1 MISDLLKD
9 LNVDCNF
16 TNDIKESKYVE
27 NTKND
32 TSMNTTTAI
41 TTTAIT
47 TTKQSYYP
55 TFIKCIISEFDPI
68 YGSVSEEEKKLYFSK
83 KIMEICSEIDEKD
96 EYFKDYNFHKS
107 LKSHSVQQGLQL
119 YDKRINHISS
129 LYYLNEYYKRH
140 FVIVYENIAYT
151 TCIKNYPKI
160 YLRFD
165 NHKVKVMNTCD
176 FLEMNI
182 KNLFEKTKIVDDVK
196 RDIKGIYNLHLEA
209 ASKYKLDDLKKIAL
223 EFNISLKDSNGKNK
237 TKSVLYDSINLYKL
251 NE

>member
-27 NTKND
+27 GSKNE
-32 TSMNTTTAI
+32 SNTAI
-41 TTTAIT
+41 TSS
-47 TTKQSYYP
+47 KQTYYP

-68 YGSVSEEEKKLYFSK
+68 YGSLSDEEKKLYFSK

-96 EYFKDYNFHKS
+96 ECFKNYNFHKS
-107 LKSHSVQQGLQL
+107 LKSHKVQQGLQL
-119 YDKRINHISS
+119 FDKRINHISS

-140 FVIVYENIAYT
+140 FVIVYENNTYP

-176 FLEMNI
+176 FPEMNL
-182 KNLFEKTKIVDDVK
+182 KNLFEKSKIVDDVK

-209 ASKYKLDDLKKIAL
+209 IGKYKLDDLKKIAI
-223 EFNISLKDSNGKNK
+223 ECNISLKDGQKNK

>member
-16 TNDIKESKYVE
+16 TNDIKESKYIE

-32 TSMNTTTAI
+32 SNTTMN

-68 YGSVSEEEKKLYFSK
+68 YGSLSEEEKKLYFSK

-96 EYFKDYNFHKS
+96 DLFKNYNFHKL

-119 YDKRINHISS
+119 FDKRINHISS

-140 FVIVYENIAYT
+140 FVIVYENIAYP

-176 FLEMNI
+176 FPEMNL
-182 KNLFEKTKIVDDVK
+182 KNLFEKSKIVDDVK
-196 RDIKGIYNLHLEA
+196 RDIKGIYNLYLEA
-209 ASKYKLDDLKKIAL
+209 ISKYKLDDLKKIAI
-223 EFNISLKDSNGKNK
+223 ECNISLKDGQKNK
-237 TKSVLYDSINLYKL
+237 TKSVLYDSINMYKL
-251 NE
+251 NL

>member
-27 NTKND
+27 GSKND
-32 TSMNTTTAI
+32 TSMNTPI
-41 TTTAIT
+41 NN
-47 TTKQSYYP
+47 TTKQTYYP

-68 YGSVSEEEKKLYFSK
+68 YGSLSDEEKKLYFSK

-96 EYFKDYNFHKS
+96 ESFKNYNFHKS
-107 LKSHSVQQGLQL
+107 LKSHKVQQGLQL
-119 YDKRINHISS
+119 HDKRINHISS
-129 LYYLNEYYKRH
+129 VYYLNEYYKRN
-140 FVIVYENIAYT
+140 FVIVYENNSYP

-160 YLRFD
+160 YLSFN
-165 NHKVKVMNTCD
+165 NHKVKVLNSCD
-176 FLEMNI
+176 FPEMNL
-182 KNLFEKTKIVDDVK
+182 KNLFEKSKIVDDVK
-196 RDIKGIYNLHLEA
+196 RDIKGIYNLYLEA
-209 ASKYKLDDLKKIAL
+209 IGKYKLDDLKKIAL
-223 EFNISLKDSNGKNK
+223 ECNISLKDGQKNK

>member
-27 NTKND
+27 GFKND
-32 TSMNTTTAI
+32 SKNTSTN
-41 TTTAIT
+41 T

-68 YGSVSEEEKKLYFSK
+68 YGSLSEEEKKLYFSK

-96 EYFKDYNFHKS
+96 DSFKNYKFHKS
-107 LKSHSVQQGLQL
+107 LKSHKVQQGLQL

-140 FVIVYENIAYT
+140 FVIIYENNSYP
-151 TCIKNYPKI
+151 TCIKDYPKI

-165 NHKVKVMNTCD
+165 NHKVKVMNGCD
-176 FLEMNI
+176 FPEMNL
-182 KNLFEKTKIVDDVK
+182 KNLFEKSKIIDDVK
-196 RDIKGIYNLHLEA
+196 RDIKSIYNLHLEA
-209 ASKYKLDDLKKIAL
+209 ISKYKLDDLKKIAQ
-223 EFNISLKDSNGKNK
+223 ECNIDLKDSKGKNK
-237 TKSVLYDSINLYKL
+237 TKSVLYDSINMYHL
-251 NE
+251 NL

>member
-27 NTKND
+27 NTKNN
-32 TSMNTTTAI
+32 TSMI

-140 FVIVYENIAYT
+140 FVIVYENIAYPT
-151 TCIKNYPKI
+151 FIKDYPKI

-176 FLEMNI
+176 FPEMNI
-182 KNLFEKTKIVDDVK
+182 KNLFEKSKIVDDVK
-196 RDIKGIYNLHLEA
+196 RDIKGIYNAYLEA
-209 ASKYKLDDLKKIAL
+209 IGKYKLDDLKKIAI
-223 EFNISLKDSNGKNK
+223 ECNISLKDGQKNK

-251 NE
+251 NN

>member
-16 TNDIKESKYVE
+16 TNDIKESKYIEGSKNKNE
-27 NTKND
+27 NNI
-32 TSMNTTTAI
+32 SMNTSN
-41 TTTAIT
+41 
-47 TTKQSYYP
+47 KQNYYP

-68 YGSVSEEEKKLYFSK
+68 YGSLSEGEKKIYFSK
-83 KIMEICSEIDEKD
+83 KIMEICSEIDEKE

-107 LKSHSVQQGLQL
+107 LKSHNIQQGLQL
-119 YDKRINHISS
+119 YEKRINHISS

-140 FVIVYENIAYT
+140 FVIVYENIAYR
-151 TCIKNYPKI
+151 TCIKDYPKI

-165 NHKVKVMNTCD
+165 NHKVKVINTCD

-182 KNLFEKTKIVDDVK
+182 KNLFEKSKIVDDVK
-196 RDIKGIYNLHLEA
+196 RDIKGIYNLYLEA
-209 ASKYKLDDLKKIAL
+209 IGKYKLDDLKKIAI
-223 EFNISLKDSNGKNK
+223 ECNIDLKDGQKNK
-237 TKSVLYDSINLYKL
+237 TKGVLYDEINLYKL

>member
-27 NTKND
+27 GSKND
-32 TSMNTTTAI
+32 TSMNTNTAI
-41 TTTAIT
+41 TSS
-47 TTKQSYYP
+47 KQTYYP

-68 YGSVSEEEKKLYFSK
+68 YGSLSDEEKKLYFSK

-96 EYFKDYNFHKS
+96 DSFKNYKFHKS
-107 LKSHSVQQGLQL
+107 LKSHKVQQGLQL

-129 LYYLNEYYKRH
+129 VYYLNEYYKRH
-140 FVIVYENIAYT
+140 FVIVYENIAYP

-160 YLRFD
+160 YLNFD
-165 NHKVKVMNTCD
+165 NRVKVMNTCD
-176 FLEMNI
+176 FPEMNLRA
-182 KNLFEKTKIVDDVK
+182 LFEKSKIDDDVK
-196 RDIKGIYNLHLEA
+196 RDIKGIYNT
-209 ASKYKLDDLKKIAL
+209 YLDDLKKIAI
-223 EFNISLKDSNGKNK
+223 ECNIDLKDGQKNK

-251 NE
+251 NL

>member
-9 LNVDCNF
+9 LNVDCKF
-16 TNDIKESKYVE
+16 TNDIKESKYIE
-27 NTKND
+27 NTKNN
-32 TSMNTTTAI
+32 TSMN

-68 YGSVSEEEKKLYFSK
+68 YGSLSEEEKKLYFSK
-83 KIMEICSEIDEKD
+83 KIMEICSEIDEKE
-96 EYFKDYNFHKS
+96 EYFKNYKFHKS

-119 YDKRINHISS
+119 FDKRINHISS

-165 NHKVKVMNTCD
+165 NHKVKVINGCD
-176 FLEMNI
+176 FPEMNI
-182 KNLFEKTKIVDDVK
+182 KNLFEKSKIVDDVK
-196 RDIKGIYNLHLEA
+196 RDIKGIYNAYLEA
-209 ASKYKLDDLKKIAL
+209 IGKYKLDDLKKIAL
-223 EFNISLKDSNGKNK
+223 ECNIDLKDGQKNK
-237 TKSVLYDSINLYKL
+237 TKGVLYDSINLYKL
-251 NE
+251 D

>member
-27 NTKND
+27 GSKND
-32 TSMNTTTAI
+32 SNTNTIKPSET
-41 TTTAIT
+41 
-47 TTKQSYYP
+47 YYP

-68 YGSVSEEEKKLYFSK
+68 YGSLSDEEKKLYFSK
-83 KIMEICSEIDEKD
+83 KIMEICSEIDEK
-96 EYFKDYNFHKS
+96 EESFNNYKFHKS

-119 YDKRINHISS
+119 FDKRINHISS

-140 FVIVYENIAYT
+140 FVIVYENIAYP

-160 YLRFD
+160 YLNTD

-176 FLEMNI
+176 FPEMNL
-182 KNLFEKTKIVDDVK
+182 KNLFEKSKIVDDVK

-209 ASKYKLDDLKKIAL
+209 IGKYKIDDLKKIAM
-223 EFNISLKDSNGKNK
+223 ECNISLKDKGKNK
-237 TKSVLYDSINLYKL
+237 NKSVLYDEINLYKL

>member
-27 NTKND
+27 GSKND
-32 TSMNTTTAI
+32 SNTSTNTSS
-41 TTTAIT
+41 
-47 TTKQSYYP
+47 KQIYYP

-68 YGSVSEEEKKLYFSK
+68 YGSLSDEEKKLYFSK

-96 EYFKDYNFHKS
+96 ESFKNYKFHKS
-107 LKSHSVQQGLQL
+107 LKSHKVQQGLQL
-119 YDKRINHISS
+119 FDKRINHISS
-129 LYYLNEYYKRH
+129 VYYLNEYYKRH
-140 FVIVYENIAYT
+140 FVIVYENNSYP
-151 TCIKNYPKI
+151 TCIKDYPKI

-165 NHKVKVMNTCD
+165 NHKVKVINSCD
-176 FLEMNI
+176 FPEMNLRT
-182 KNLFEKTKIVDDVK
+182 LFEKSKIIDDVK
-196 RDIKGIYNLHLEA
+196 RDIKGIYNTYLEA
-209 ASKYKLDDLKKIAL
+209 IGKYKLDDLKKIAQ
-223 EFNISLKDSNGKNK
+223 ECNIDLKDGQKNK

>member
-27 NTKND
+27 NTKKD
-32 TSMNTTTAI
+32 TSMNTTAI
-41 TTTAIT
+41 TSS
-47 TTKQSYYP
+47 KQIYYP

-68 YGSVSEEEKKLYFSK
+68 YGSLSEEEKKLYFSK
-83 KIMEICSEIDEKD
+83 KIMEICSEIDEK
-96 EYFKDYNFHKS
+96 EESFKNYNFHKS

-140 FVIVYENIAYT
+140 FVIVYENNTYP
-151 TCIKNYPKI
+151 TCIKNYTKI

-165 NHKVKVMNTCD
+165 NHKVKVLNSCD
-176 FLEMNI
+176 FPEMNL
-182 KNLFEKTKIVDDVK
+182 KTLFEKSKIVDDVK
-196 RDIKGIYNLHLEA
+196 RDIKGVYNTYLEA
-209 ASKYKLDDLKKIAL
+209 IGKYKLDDLKKIA
-223 EFNISLKDSNGKNK
+223 EECNISLKDGQKNK

-251 NE
+251 IN

>member
-16 TNDIKESKYVE
+16 TNDIKESKYIEGSKNKNE
-27 NTKND
+27 NNISIN
-32 TSMNTTTAI
+32 TS
-41 TTTAIT
+41 
-47 TTKQSYYP
+47 TKQDNYP

-68 YGSVSEEEKKLYFSK
+68 YGSLSEGEKKLYFSK
-83 KIMEICSEIDEKD
+83 KIIEICSEIDEKD

-107 LKSHSVQQGLQL
+107 LKSHNIQQGLQL

-129 LYYLNEYYKRH
+129 IYYLNEYYKRH
-140 FVIVYENIAYT
+140 FIIVYENIAYS

-165 NHKVKVMNTCD
+165 NHKVKILNTCD
-176 FLEMNI
+176 FSEMNI
-182 KNLFEKTKIVDDVK
+182 KNLFEKSKIVDDVK

-209 ASKYKLDDLKKIAL
+209 INKYKLDDLKKIAQ
-223 EFNISLKDSNGKNK
+223 ECNISLKDSKGKNK

>member
-27 NTKND
+27 GSKND
-32 TSMNTTTAI
+32 SNTSTNTSS
-41 TTTAIT
+41 
-47 TTKQSYYP
+47 KQIYYP

-68 YGSVSEEEKKLYFSK
+68 YGSLSDEEKKLYFSK

-96 EYFKDYNFHKS
+96 ESFKNYKFHKS
-107 LKSHSVQQGLQL
+107 LKSHKVQQGLQL
-119 YDKRINHISS
+119 NDKRINHISS
-129 LYYLNEYYKRH
+129 VYYLNEYYKRH
-140 FVIVYENIAYT
+140 FVIVYENIAYP
-151 TCIKNYPKI
+151 TCIKDYPKI

-165 NHKVKVMNTCD
+165 NHKVKVINTCD
-176 FLEMNI
+176 FPHMNL
-182 KNLFEKTKIVDDVK
+182 KNLFEKSKIIDDVK

-209 ASKYKLDDLKKIAL
+209 IGKYKLDDLKKIAQ
-223 EFNISLKDSNGKNK
+223 ECNIDLKDGQKNK
-237 TKSVLYDSINLYKL
+237 TKSILYDSINLYKL

>member
-27 NTKND
+27 GSKND
-32 TSMNTTTAI
+32 SNTNTIKPSET
-41 TTTAIT
+41 
-47 TTKQSYYP
+47 YYP

-68 YGSVSEEEKKLYFSK
+68 YGSLSDEEKKLYFSK
-83 KIMEICSEIDEKD
+83 KIMEICSEIDEK
-96 EYFKDYNFHKS
+96 EESFNNYKFHKS

-119 YDKRINHISS
+119 FDKRINHISS

-140 FVIVYENIAYT
+140 FVIVYENIAYP

-160 YLRFD
+160 YLNTD

-176 FLEMNI
+176 FPEMNL
-182 KNLFEKTKIVDDVK
+182 KNLFEKSKIVDDVK
-196 RDIKGIYNLHLEA
+196 RDIKGI
-209 ASKYKLDDLKKIAL
+209 
-223 EFNISLKDSNGKNK
+223 
-237 TKSVLYDSINLYKL
+237 
-251 NE
+251 

>member
-27 NTKND
+27 GSKND
-32 TSMNTTTAI
+32 SKNTSTN
-41 TTTAIT
+41 T

-68 YGSVSEEEKKLYFSK
+68 YGSLSEEEKKLYFSK

-96 EYFKDYNFHKS
+96 DSFKNYKFHKS
-107 LKSHSVQQGLQL
+107 LKSHKVQQGLQL

-129 LYYLNEYYKRH
+129 VYYLNEYYKRH
-140 FVIVYENIAYT
+140 FVIVYENNTYP

-160 YLRFD
+160 YLSFD
-165 NHKVKVMNTCD
+165 NHKVKVLNGCD
-176 FLEMNI
+176 FQEMNLKI
-182 KNLFEKTKIVDDVK
+182 IFEKCKLVDDVK

-209 ASKYKLDDLKKIAL
+209 ISKYKLDELKKIAL
-223 EFNISLKDSNGKNK
+223 ECNISLKDGGKNK
-237 TKSVLYDSINLYKL
+237 TKSVLYDSINMYHL
-251 NE
+251 NL

>member
-27 NTKND
+27 NTEND
-32 TSMNTTTAI
+32 TSMNTIKPSET
-41 TTTAIT
+41 
-47 TTKQSYYP
+47 YYP

-68 YGSVSEEEKKLYFSK
+68 YGSLSDEEKKLYFSK
-83 KIMEICSEIDEKD
+83 KIMEICSEIDEC
-96 EYFKDYNFHKS
+96 EESFKNYKFHKS
-107 LKSHSVQQGLQL
+107 LKSHKVQQGLQL

-140 FVIVYENIAYT
+140 FVIVYENIAYP

-160 YLRFD
+160 YLNFD

-176 FLEMNI
+176 FPEMNL
-182 KNLFEKTKIVDDVK
+182 KNLFEKSKIIDDVK
-196 RDIKGIYNLHLEA
+196 RDIKGIYNTYLEA
-209 ASKYKLDDLKKIAL
+209 IGKYKLDDLKKIAI
-223 EFNISLKDSNGKNK
+223 ECNISLKDNGKNK
-237 TKSVLYDSINLYKL
+237 NKSVLYDEINLYKL
-251 NE
+251 YE